1 MSPAPQKTRTGATL
15 AIVSLAL
22 FMVVLDNLVV
32 TVALPA
38 IRADLGATLQSLEWT
53 INAYTLAF
61 AVMLIPGA
69 ALGDRF
75 GRRRLFLIGLSLFT
89 ASSAAAALA
98 PTTGALVAARA
109 LQGVGG
115 AIVAPLTLTLLANAF
130 PAERRGAALGIWS
143 GISGT
148 GVALG
153 PIVGGAVVDGISWHW
168 IFWINVPIG
177 LALLP
182 FAARVLQESHGPSR
196 TLDLPG
202 LGLASVGLFA
212 LVFGLVRG
220 QAEGWTNPLI
230 VASLAGGAVLLAAF
244 VAWELRAKVPMV
256 PMGLFRKRTFAVTNA
271 VSFFMYFG
279 TFGSI
284 FLLTQVLQYVLGYTP
299 FQAGVRMLL
308 WTGATMVVAPIA
320 GVLAERFGS
329 RGFMASGLALQAGAL
344 AWFAATTSTS
354 VTFGEQAIAFVMAG
368 AGMGLVF
375 APSASALLS
384 VVTPAQAG
392 QASGTNNAI
401 REVGGVFGV
410 AVLATVFSGS
420 GAFTSPQGFV
430 DGVVPALWVAA
441 AVVGLGAV
449 VALLLPRRAAQ
460 PSAAR
465 EPVRASGRRLASP
478 WAQARATRS
487 ATSRAQPQA
496 SATPVPP
503 WP

>member
-1 MSPAPQKTRTGATL
+1 MSSAPQKTRTGATL

-109 LQGVGG
+109 LQGIGG

-130 PAERRGAALGIWS
+130 PADRRGAALGIWS

-182 FAARVLQESHGPSR
+182 FAA
-196 TLDLPG
+196 
-202 LGLASVGLFA
+202 
-212 LVFGLVRG
+212 
-220 QAEGWTNPLI
+220 
-230 VASLAGGAVLLAAF
+230 
-244 VAWELRAKVPMV
+244 
-256 PMGLFRKRTFAVTNA
+256 
-271 VSFFMYFG
+271 
-279 TFGSI
+279 
-284 FLLTQVLQYVLGYTP
+284 
-299 FQAGVRMLL
+299 
-308 WTGATMVVAPIA
+308 
-320 GVLAERFGS
+320 
-329 RGFMASGLALQAGAL
+329 
-344 AWFAATTSTS
+344 
-354 VTFGEQAIAFVMAG
+354 
-368 AGMGLVF
+368 
-375 APSASALLS
+375 
-384 VVTPAQAG
+384 
-392 QASGTNNAI
+392 
-401 REVGGVFGV
+401 
-410 AVLATVFSGS
+410 
-420 GAFTSPQGFV
+420 
-430 DGVVPALWVAA
+430 
-441 AVVGLGAV
+441 
-449 VALLLPRRAAQ
+449 PR
-460 PSAAR
+460 AAR
-465 EPVRASGRRLASP
+465 EPRPVAHARPAGLRPGLGRPLRARLRPRPRAGRGLDEPAHRRLAGGRRRP
-478 WAQARATRS
+478 PGRLRGLGAAGQGPDGPDGPL
-487 ATSRAQPQA
+487 PQA
-496 SATPVPP
+496 HLRGHQRGVVLHVLRDLRLDLPAHPGAAVRPGLHPVPGRRAHAAVDRGDDDRRADRRRP
-503 WP
+503 LRALRLARLHGLAGWRCRPARWRGSPPPPARR

>member
-1 MSPAPQKTRTGATL
+1 MSPASPKTRTGATL

-38 IRADLGATLQSLEWT
+38 IREDLGATLQSLEWT

-130 PAERRGAALGIWS
+130 PEDRRGAALGIWS

-182 FAARVLQESHGPSR
+182 VAARVLRESHGPSR
-196 TLDLPG
+196 DARPARPRPG
-202 LGLASVGLFA
+202 LG
-212 LVFGLVRG
+212 R
-220 QAEGWTNPLI
+220 P
-230 VASLAGGAVLLAAF
+230 
-244 VAWELRAKVPMV
+244 LRARLRPR
-256 PMGLFRKRTFAVTNA
+256 PRAGRGLDDAADRRRRWPSAPCCWRP
-271 VSFFMYFG
+271 SSP
-279 TFGSI
+279 GSC
-284 FLLTQVLQYVLGYTP
+284 
-299 FQAGVRMLL
+299 
-308 WTGATMVVAPIA
+308 APS
-320 GVLAERFGS
+320 S
-329 RGFMASGLALQAGAL
+329 RWSRWAS
-344 AWFAATTSTS
+344 
-354 VTFGEQAIAFVMAG
+354 
-368 AGMGLVF
+368 
-375 APSASALLS
+375 SASAPS
-384 VVTPAQAG
+384 RSPTPCRSSCT
-392 QASGTNNAI
+392 SG
-401 REVGGVFGV
+401 
-410 AVLATVFSGS
+410 
-420 GAFTSPQGFV
+420 
-430 DGVVPALWVAA
+430 
-441 AVVGLGAV
+441 
-449 VALLLPRRAAQ
+449 
-460 PSAAR
+460 PSAR
-465 EPVRASGRRLASP
+465 SSCSP
-478 WAQARATRS
+478 RCCSTCSATRP
-487 ATSRAQPQA
+487 SRPGCACCCGPG
-496 SATPVPP
+496 PR
-503 WP
+503 

>member
-1 MSPAPQKTRTGATL
+1 MSPASPKTRTGATL

-38 IRADLGATLQSLEWT
+38 IREDLGATLQSLEWT

-98 PTTGALVAARA
+98 PSTGALVAARA
-109 LQGVGG
+109 LQGIGG

-130 PAERRGAALGIWS
+130 PENRRGAALGIWS

-148 GVALG
+148 GIALG
-153 PIVGGAVVDGISWHW
+153 PLVGGAVVEGMSWHW

-182 FAARVLQESHGPSR
+182 VAAMLLRESHGPSNR
-196 TLDLPG
+196 IDLPG
-202 LGLASVGLFA
+202 VTLAAGGLFA

-220 QAEGWTNPLI
+220 QGEGWTNPIILAALTAG
-230 VASLAGGAVLLAAF
+230 VALLAAF
-244 VAWELRAKVPMV
+244 VAWERRAEDPMV
-256 PMGLFRKRTFAVTNA
+256 PMQLFRNRTFTITNG

-284 FLLTQVLQYVLGYTP
+284 FLLTQVLQNIMGFSP
-299 FQAGVRMLL
+299 FQAGLRMLF
-308 WTGATMVVAPIA
+308 WTGASMVVAPIA
-320 GVLAERFGS
+320 GILSERYGA
-329 RGFMASGLALQAGAL
+329 RNFMAAGLALQASAL
-344 AWFAATTSTS
+344 AWFAATASTTM
-354 VTFGEQAIAFVMAG
+354 TFGQVLPAFVMAG
-368 AGMGLVF
+368 TGMALVF

-384 VVTPAQAG
+384 VVTPAMAG
-392 QASGTNNAI
+392 KASGTNNAI

-410 AVLATVFSGS
+410 AVLSTIFSQSGS
-420 GAFTSPQGFV
+420 LSSAKAFV
-430 DGVVPALWVAA
+430 DGVVPSLWVGAS
-441 AVVGLGAV
+441 VVAIGAV
-449 VALLLPRRAAQ
+449 VALLIPRGRTAPAVEPAVQAVAA
-460 PSAAR
+460 
-465 EPVRASGRRLASP
+465 
-478 WAQARATRS
+478 
-487 ATSRAQPQA
+487 
-496 SATPVPP
+496 
-503 WP
+503 

>member
-1 MSPAPQKTRTGATL
+1 MSPASPKTRTGATL

-38 IRADLGATLQSLEWT
+38 IREDLGATLQSLEWT

-109 LQGVGG
+109 LQGVG
-115 AIVAPLTLTLLANAF
+115 AAVVAPLTLTLLADAF
-130 PAERRGAALGIWS
+130 PANRRGAALGIWS

-148 GVALG
+148 GIALG

-182 FAARVLQESHGPSR
+182 IAARVLRESHGPSR

-202 LGLASVGLFA
+202 FGLASIGLFA

-220 QAEGWTNPLI
+220 QAEGWTTPLI
-230 VASLAGGAVLLAAF
+230 VASLATGVVLLAGF
-244 VAWELRAKVPMV
+244 VAWELRTKEPMV
-256 PMGLFRKRTFAVTNA
+256 PMGLFRKRTYAVTNV

-299 FQAGVRMLL
+299 FQAGLRMLL

-320 GVLAERFGS
+320 GVLAERIGS
-329 RGFMASGLALQAGAL
+329 RGFMAAGLALQAGAL

-354 VTFGEQAIAFVMAG
+354 VTFGEQAIAFAMAG

-384 VVTPAQAG
+384 VVSPAQAG

-410 AVLATVFSGS
+410 AVLATVFSES
-420 GAFTSPQGFV
+420 GAFTSPQAFV
-430 DGVVPALWVAA
+430 DGVVPALWVAS
-441 AVVGLGAV
+441 AVVALGAV
-449 VALLLPRRAAQ
+449 VALLLPRRARQAS
-460 PSAAR
+460 PAADTVA
-465 EPVRASGRRLASP
+465 EPVAA
-478 WAQARATRS
+478 
-487 ATSRAQPQA
+487 
-496 SATPVPP
+496 
-503 WP
+503 

>member
-1 MSPAPQKTRTGATL
+1 MSPAPTQHRTGATL
-15 AIVSLAL
+15 VIVSLAL

-61 AVMLIPGA
+61 AVSLIPGA

-75 GRRRLFLIGLSLFT
+75 GRKRLFLIGLSLFT
-89 ASSAAAALA
+89 LASAGAALA

-109 LQGVGG
+109 AQGVGG
-115 AIVAPLTLTLLANAF
+115 AIVAPLTLTLLADAF

-182 FAARVLQESHGPSR
+182 VAALLLKESYGPSR
-196 TLDLPG
+196 KLDLPG
-202 LGLASVGLFA
+202 FGLAAVGLFS

-220 QAEGWTNPLI
+220 QSEGWTSPLI
-230 VASLAGGAVLLAAF
+230 VGTLAAGIAILGAF
-244 VAWELRAKVPMV
+244 IVWERRTSEPMV
-256 PMGLFRKRTFAVTNA
+256 PLALFRKRAYAVVNG

-284 FLLTQVLQYVLGYTP
+284 FLLTQILQYVLGYTP
-299 FQAGVRMLL
+299 FQAGLRMLL
-308 WTGATMVVAPIA
+308 WTGATMIVAPIA
-320 GVLAERFGS
+320 GVLSERRGS
-329 RGFMASGLALQAGAL
+329 RGFMATGVAMQALAL
-344 AWFAATTSTS
+344 AWFAATTTTT
-354 VTFGEQAIAFVMAG
+354 VTFGEQAIAFVLAG

-384 VVTPAQAG
+384 VVSPAQAG

-410 AVLATVFSGS
+410 AVLSTIFSESGS
-420 GAFTSPQGFV
+420 LGSTQGFV
-430 DGVVPALWVAA
+430 DGAVPALWVGA
-441 AVVGLGAV
+441 AVVAVGAL
-449 VALLLPRRAAQ
+449 VALLLPRRRHAAA
-460 PSAAR
+460 PAGEAAH
-465 EPVRASGRRLASP
+465 AA
-478 WAQARATRS
+478 AAA
-487 ATSRAQPQA
+487 
-496 SATPVPP
+496 
-503 WP
+503 

>member
-1 MSPAPQKTRTGATL
+1 MSPAPTQHRTGATL

-38 IRADLGATLQSLEWT
+38 IREDLGATLQSLEWT

-61 AVMLIPGA
+61 AVCLIPGA

-75 GRRRLFLIGLSLFT
+75 GRKRLFLAGLALFT
-89 ASSAAAALA
+89 LASAGAALA

-109 LQGVGG
+109 IQGVGG
-115 AIVAPLTLTLLANAF
+115 AIVAPLTLTLLADAF

-182 FAARVLQESHGPSR
+182 VAALLLRESHGPSR
-196 TLDLPG
+196 KLDLPG
-202 LGLASVGLFA
+202 FALAATGLFS

-220 QAEGWTNPLI
+220 QAEGWTSPLI
-230 VASLAGGAVLLAAF
+230 VVSLAAGVAILGAFIVWERRAA
-244 VAWELRAKVPMV
+244 EPMV
-256 PMGLFRKRTFAVTNA
+256 PLSLFRKRAYAVVNG

-284 FLLTQVLQYVLGYTP
+284 FLLTQILQYVLGYTP
-299 FQAGVRMLL
+299 FQAGLRMLL

-320 GVLAERFGS
+320 GVLSERRGS
-329 RGFMASGLALQAGAL
+329 RGFMTAGLAMQAAAL
-344 AWFAATTSTS
+344 AWFAATTSTT
-354 VTFGEQAIAFVMAG
+354 VTFGDQAIAFVLAG

-375 APSASALLS
+375 APSAGALLS
-384 VVTPAQAG
+384 VVSPAQAG

-410 AVLATVFSGS
+410 AVLSTIFSES
-420 GAFTSPQGFV
+420 GALTSTQGFV
-430 DGVVPALWVAA
+430 DGAVPALWVGA
-441 AVVGLGAV
+441 AVVGVGAL
-449 VALLLPRRAAQ
+449 VALLLPRRRPAAE
-460 PSAAR
+460 AAA
-465 EPVRASGRRLASP
+465 ESVAVGAG
-478 WAQARATRS
+478 A
-487 ATSRAQPQA
+487 
-496 SATPVPP
+496 
-503 WP
+503 